1 MKKLSLF
8 LTLSLLTLIGT
19 STVVVVKAEL
29 ERSQKPTPD
38 SAIISPEAD
47 AADAAEP
54 PTTEAEYLEEPQSE
68 LNTIEDEKQKA
79 EAGAEPEPEAEQSV
93 PAE

>member
-29 ERSQKPTPD
+29 EQSQKPTPD

-47 AADAAEP
+47 AADAAE